1 LMTERVAVRAETV
14 ARRILILVRQ
24 PYLLDHHQCLSASSI
39 GITVFGDRP
48 VSTDE
53 ILKQADIAMYQAKG
67 AGRNTVRFFAPELQ
81 AAVNV
86 RATMEFDLHE
96 AIHSKQFQLYFQPQ
110 LDNGIVFG
118 VEALLRWNH
127 PKRGLLVPD
136 QFISVAEE
144 TGIIKLLGDWV
155 LDATCKQIKAWSHD
169 ANTASLSVAV
179 NVSSQQLR
187 QPDFVERVLETLER
201 TGANPLNLDL
211 ELTESIVIEDVEEV
225 IAKMTRLRDHG
236 LEFSMD
242 NFGTGYSSLSY
253 LKRLPLNRVKI
264 DQSLVH
270 DLVDDAT
277 SRAIAEAIVSLS
289 RSLGLSVLA
298 EGLENAEEERVL
310 NELGCFAFQGFLISH
325 PQPLHEF
332 ERWHNERSQF
342 SLKDS
347 AQAQN

>member
-1 LMTERVAVRAETV
+1 M
-14 ARRILILVRQ
+14 
-24 PYLLDHHQCLSASSI
+24 
-39 GITVFGDRP
+39 
-48 VSTDE
+48 
-53 ILKQADIAMYQAKG
+53 
-67 AGRNTVRFFAPELQ
+67 
-81 AAVNV
+81 
-86 RATMEFDLHE
+86 
-96 AIHSKQFQLYFQPQ
+96 
-110 LDNGIVFG
+110 
-118 VEALLRWNH
+118 
-127 PKRGLLVPD
+127 
-136 QFISVAEE
+136 
-144 TGIIKLLGDWV
+144 
-155 LDATCKQIKAWSHD
+155 
-169 ANTASLSVAV
+169 
-179 NVSSQQLR
+179 
-187 QPDFVERVLETLER
+187 ERVLETLER